1 MKHFFRN
8 ALLVMTFL
16 TLIIDH
22 VNATNILVEHPTLFT
37 FNPTITPAP
46 TFVIPFVPIRNSPVS
61 IKDALQEFKNTSR
74 KEKKE
79 RIKSVKALLKEYKAK
94 KNAGDDPSTN
104 QLLMVILAIL
114 LPPLAVYLHEKEFNT
129 KFWIS
134 LILTLL
140 VIFSFFL
147 WIIPVLYAL
156 LVVLDVI

>member
-1 MKHFFRN
+1 MKKFFSK
-8 ALLVMTFL
+8 AFL
-16 TLIIDH
+16 MMAFVGLINDT
-22 VNATNILVEHPTLFT
+22 VKATNIVIEHPTLFT

-46 TFVIPFVPIRNSPVS
+46 TFVIPFVPITNPIISL
-61 IKDALQEFKNTSR
+61 KDALQEFKNTSR

-104 QLLMVILAIL
+104 QLLMIILAIL
-114 LPPLAVYLHEKEFNT
+114 LPPLAVYLHEGELNT

-134 LILTLL
+134 LILSLL

-147 WIIPVLYAL
+147 WIIPVLYSL